1 MASRRTSHLWTRAG
15 SLAVSD
21 LIHSERSRLFRQ
33 ALEAFVLTAEPLGS
47 LRHFASHAGRYTF
60 ISLQRRGGVALEVIA
75 AQTGHARLSTLL
87 DHYRTIYP
95 EEKAAAVYSIAESQK
110 RRDQRKSEQQPKI
123 GCKLGRNRA
132 KRRGRTLLKVRP

>member
-60 ISLQRRGGVALEVIA
+60 TSLRRRGGVALEVIA

-95 EEKAAAVYSIAESQK
+95 EEKAATVYSIAESQK

-132 KRRGRTLLKVRP
+132 KRRGRTLKKVRP